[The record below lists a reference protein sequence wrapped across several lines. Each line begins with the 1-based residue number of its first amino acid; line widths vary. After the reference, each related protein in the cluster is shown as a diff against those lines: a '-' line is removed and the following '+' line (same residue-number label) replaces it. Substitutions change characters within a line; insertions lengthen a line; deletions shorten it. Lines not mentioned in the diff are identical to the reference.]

1 MNRQTISTINPE
13 AIFLDDAFDQAILG
27 VANDA
32 DGDLVAVY
40 SQKQCISILNVDG
53 IEDEDFEFIE
63 TSRGKGAPII
73 FTELWDFC
81 EH

>member
-1 MNRQTISTINPE
+1 MNRQAISTINPE

-40 SQKQCISILNVDG
+40 SQKECISILNEIGRAHV
-53 IEDEDFEFIE
+53 
-63 TSRGKGAPII
+63 
-73 FTELWDFC
+73 
-81 EH
+81 